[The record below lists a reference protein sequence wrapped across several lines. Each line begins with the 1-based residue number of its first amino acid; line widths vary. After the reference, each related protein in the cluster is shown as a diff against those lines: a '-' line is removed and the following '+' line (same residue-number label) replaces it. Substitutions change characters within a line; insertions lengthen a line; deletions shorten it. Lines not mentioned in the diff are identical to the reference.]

1 MAEKQSGGT
10 LANAG
15 LLSSVNLILVSNI
28 AVSACGFLIAIA
40 IARSLGPEG
49 RGITSLFQN
58 ATGLGF
64 ALVSLGVSVG
74 ILYFVSKNEVSP
86 RQALEAGLSI
96 TVLSAIV
103 VAAAVGIG
111 ALAFGEQLR
120 RSGIPYWLLIAAVP
134 IVVQFRVVESVLRCQ
149 GRFLVVSVLE
159 VLAPLTVLVSLLT
172 LESFGALTTAR
183 AVMAWTAGQGL
194 PLLWGYAFV
203 GPRDWPRRLAGKA
216 LLRKLLGFGLLGQ
229 MGNVVQLLNYRL
241 DSYLVLLF
249 VDTRGVGLY
258 AIGVAL
264 SEALWLL
271 ANSVA
276 VVLVPRLTAA
286 DEEYVS
292 RTTPLVC
299 RGTVLASL
307 AGAVVLGIAAPRLIP
322 LLFGDDFRGSV
333 APLLW
338 LLPGTVALAASKVLS
353 AYVFSR
359 GRPLINTSIAGL
371 TFAATMAGDL
381 ALIPTLGVDGA
392 AIASSLAY
400 ILSLGLTA
408 AAYRRLSGRPVSEV
422 LVPRIAD
429 LRLYL
434 DAAKLLLGRSRA
446 LRGAITPP

>member
-1 MAEKQSGGT
+1 MLDERAKVAAGT
-10 LANAG
+10 GG

-28 AVSACGFLIAIA
+28 AVSACGFLTAVA

-49 RGITSLFQN
+49 RGVTTLYQN
-58 ATGLGF
+58 AAGLGF

-74 ILYFVSKNEVSP
+74 ILFFVSKKEVSP

-96 TVLSAIV
+96 TVLSAV
-103 VAAAVGIG
+103 VTATAVAAAVLI
-111 ALAFGEQLR
+111 FGERLR
-120 RSGIPYWLLIAAVP
+120 DSGVPFWLLVGAVP
-134 IVVQFRVVESVLRCQ
+134 LIVQFRVVESVLRCQ

-159 VLAPLTVLVSLLT
+159 VLAPVIVLAGLLA
-172 LESFGALTTAR
+172 LGAFGALTIGR
-183 AVMAWTAGQGL
+183 AVTVWTAGQGL
-194 PLLWGYAFV
+194 PLIWGYAFV
-203 GPRDWPRRLAGKA
+203 GKGDWPRRFAGMA
-216 LLRKLLGFGLLGQ
+216 LLRKLLGFGILGQ
-229 MGNVVQLLNYRL
+229 LGNVVQTLNYRL

-249 VDTRGVGLY
+249 VDARGVGLY
-258 AIGVAL
+258 AIGVSL

-276 VVLVPRLTAA
+276 VVLVPKLTAA
-286 DEEYVS
+286 DEAYVS
-292 RTTPLVC
+292 QTTPIVC

-307 AGAVVLGIAAPRLIP
+307 SGAVLLGLLAPWLIP
-322 LLFGDDFRGSV
+322 TLFGDAFRGSV

-359 GRPLINTSIAGL
+359 GRPLINTSIAAA

-381 ALIPTLGVDGA
+381 ALIPTLGVNGA

-400 ILSLGLTA
+400 ILSLVLTA
-408 AAYRRLSGRPVSEV
+408 GAYRRLSGRPVAEA
-422 LVPRIAD
+422 LVPRLAD

-434 DAAKLLLGRSRA
+434 DTAKLLIGRYRA
-446 LRGAITPP
+446 VPGVTPS